1 MMLYDSTRVMSMHKN
16 HNRDLASAILDETG
30 FDTSSFI
37 IITHVPSLDIAI
49 HEEIPRYTLIR
60 FISDAGGILGV
71 FLGFS
76 FWSLHSSIVAP
87 IVAKLEQSLLGK
99 VRKITHRA
107 RKISS
112 SLIKPM
118 TEVF

>member
-1 MMLYDSTRVMSMHKN
+1 MSMHKN
-16 HNRDLASAILDETG
+16 HNRDLASEILDQTG

-49 HEEIPRYTLIR
+49 HEEIPRYTFIR

-76 FWSLHSSIVAP
+76 FKNSSIIAP
-87 IVAKLEQSLLGK
+87 IVAKLEESLFGK
-99 VRKITHRA
+99 ARKITNRA
-107 RKISS
+107 RKISNS
-112 SLIKPM
+112 
-118 TEVF
+118 VFT

>member
-16 HNRDLASAILDETG
+16 HNRDLASEILDETG
-30 FDTSSFI
+30 FDTSSFL
-37 IITHVPSLDIAI
+37 IITHVPKLAIAI
-49 HEEIPRYTLIR
+49 QEEIPRYTLIQ

-87 IVAKLEQSLLGK
+87 IVTKLEESLLGK
-99 VRKITHRA
+99 VRKITNRA
-107 RKISS
+107 RKISNS
-112 SLIKPM
+112 
-118 TEVF
+118 VFT